1 VGADSDT
8 LSFGP
13 DSFDPLIG
21 TLLLERYRI
30 TRQLGGGGA
39 GLVYEAT
46 HVGIGRRVAIKFLR
60 ERHMSNAEM
69 MVRFER
75 EARLAASVDDA
86 HVVEILDVGEA
97 HGRMFIVME
106 MLDGESFAA
115 LISREALTEQRIATL
130 LAQAA
135 RALGA
140 AHAKSIVHRD
150 VKSGNL
156 FVTERGGVE
165 SVKVLDFG
173 VSKLAHAIDQPAL
186 TQAGVVVGTT
196 EYMSPEQARGETVDA
211 RTDIYSLGVVLY
223 EAAARRRPF
232 DVGNELETLNRI
244 VAGELTPL
252 PQVTPYVSDRYAA
265 ITARAMAYERDARY
279 ANAFD
284 LATDLDVLSRAPST
298 AAATPTLMMPVVP
311 DARRFRGSRAW
322 IVTAVLVVAAT
333 AIGVYLATAVSKP
346 SASAAPRAPT
356 RSSVSPHDA
365 DPRVADVV
373 PSIVEYVPPGT
384 GKLLVYLGGATST
397 PETGPSEVYDF
408 AATLGYRVIAL
419 SFPHAPFGTTAIG
432 ERADDVSVRLAMVLT
447 YLART
452 SPSAGWDAYLDHG
465 EVRWPRVALGGF
477 GQGATLTAW
486 LATQHEVARAVLF
499 SAPPEL
505 PPASPSATPADRWF
519 AGTHRRDPARLREV
533 TDVYRS
539 LAIPDAHIE
548 DVSIALGANR
558 QERAPGLRAR
568 TYVDAWTKLLGD
580 GAR

>member
-1 VGADSDT
+1 MGADSDT
-8 LSFGP
+8 VFATE
-13 DSFDPLIG
+13 SFDPLIG
-21 TLLLERYRI
+21 MLLLERYRVE
-30 TRQLGGGGA
+30 RQLGGGGA
-39 GLVYEAT
+39 GLVYEGT

-60 ERHMSNAEM
+60 EQHMSSAEM

-75 EARLAASVDDA
+75 EARLAASVDDV

-115 LISREALTEQRIATL
+115 LISREALTEQRIAAL

-156 FVTERGGVE
+156 FVIERGGVE
-165 SVKVLDFG
+165 SIKVLDFG
-173 VSKLAHAIDQPAL
+173 VSKLTRAIDQPAL
-186 TQAGVVVGTT
+186 TQAGLVVGTT
-196 EYMSPEQARGETVDA
+196 EYMSPEQARGEIVDA

-223 EAAARRRPF
+223 EAVARRRPF
-232 DVGNELETLNRI
+232 DVGNDLETLHRI

-252 PQVTPYVSDRYAA
+252 QQVTPYVSDRYAA
-265 ITARAMAYERDARY
+265 ITARAMAHDRDARY

-311 DARRFRGSRAW
+311 EARRFRGSHAW
-322 IVTAVLVVAAT
+322 IVTAVLLVAAT
-333 AIGVYLATAVSKP
+333 AIGVYLATSVSRP
-346 SASAAPRAPT
+346 SAPGAPRALT

-373 PSIVEYVPPGT
+373 PSVVEYVPPAA

-408 AATLGYRVIAL
+408 AATRGYRVIAL
-419 SFPHAPFGTTAIG
+419 SFPHDP
-432 ERADDVSVRLAMVLT
+432 EELADDVSARLAMLLT

-452 SPSAGWDAYLDHG
+452 SPNAGWDAYLDHG
-465 EVRWPRVALGGF
+465 DVRWPRIALGGF
-477 GQGATLTAW
+477 GLGATRATS
-486 LATQHEVARAVLF
+486 LANQHEVARVVLF
-499 SAPPEL
+499 SAPTEL
-505 PPASPSATPADRWF
+505 PRSSANATPSDRWF
-519 AGTHRRDPARLREV
+519 AGTHRRDPMRLREV

-568 TYVDAWTKLLGD
+568 TYVDAWTKLIGD

>member
-1 VGADSDT
+1 MGADSDT
-8 LSFGP
+8 LAFESE
-13 DSFDPLIG
+13 SLDPLIG
-21 TLLLERYRI
+21 TLLLGRYRI

-46 HVGIGRRVAIKFLR
+46 HIGIDRRVAIKFLR
-60 ERHMSNAEM
+60 EQHMNSAEM

-86 HVVEILDVGEA
+86 HVVEILDVGDV

-115 LISREALTEQRIATL
+115 VISREALTEQRIAAL

-150 VKSGNL
+150 VKSANL
-156 FVTERGGVE
+156 FVIDRGGVE

-173 VSKLAHAIDQPAL
+173 VSKLTHAIDQPAL
-186 TQAGVVVGTT
+186 TQAGLVVGTT

-211 RTDIYSLGVVLY
+211 RTDIYSLGVVMY

-232 DVGNELETLNRI
+232 DVGNELETLTRI

-252 PQVTPYVSDRYAA
+252 QQVNPYVSDRYAA
-265 ITARAMAYERDARY
+265 ITARAMAHDRNDRY

-284 LATDLDVLSRAPST
+284 LATDLDMLSRAPST
-298 AAATPTLMMPVVP
+298 AASTPTQMMSVVP
-311 DARRFRGSRAW
+311 EARRSRGSRAW
-322 IVTAVLVVAAT
+322 IVTAVLLVAAT
-333 AIGVYLATAVSKP
+333 SIGVYLATSVSKP
-346 SASAAPRAPT
+346 SAVAAPRALT

-373 PSIVEYVPPGT
+373 PSVVEYVPPGT
-384 GKLLVYLGGATST
+384 GTLFVYLGGATST

-419 SFPHAPFGTTAIG
+419 SFPHDPG
-432 ERADDVSVRLAMVLT
+432 EPADDISARLAMLLT

-452 SPSAGWDAYLDHG
+452 GPNAGWDAYLDHG
-465 EVRWPRVALGGF
+465 EVRWSRIALGGF
-477 GQGATLTAW
+477 GQGAKLTAS
-486 LATQHEVARAVLF
+486 LANQHEVARVVLF
-499 SAPPEL
+499 SAPSESAL
-505 PPASPSATPADRWF
+505 APSFIPVWSSARM
-519 AGTHRRDPARLREV
+519 AGRRCR
-533 TDVYRS
+533 
-539 LAIPDAHIE
+539 
-548 DVSIALGANR
+548 
-558 QERAPGLRAR
+558 PGN
-568 TYVDAWTKLLGD
+568 TIF
-580 GAR
+580 